1 MELILDWGMLELLF
15 EQNRYMAVVFLDQ
28 DGIIKYLNETY
39 LQILNLSRDQVVGKH
54 VLEITPHSRAY
65 ITLQTGKA
73 KVGYEWIVNGHH
85 TLGTAL
91 PIFEGDQVIGVFGY
105 TMCLDL
111 WDGKNILD
119 EILSNLNLY
128 KDEVHRLHSAA
139 YKFEDIHCESKAM
152 SDIIILAQQV
162 ANHPLTTVLITGES
176 GTGKELFAHAIHN
189 ASRRYNRP
197 FVRVNCAAI
206 PETLLES
213 ELFGYE
219 EGAYTG
225 AKKGGK
231 LGKFELADRGTIFL
245 DEIAEVPLNM
255 QSKLLFVLQEQV
267 VERLGGVNPTK
278 INVRVIAATNR
289 DLEKMVRAG
298 SFRQDLYYRLNVV
311 HINIPPLRDRVEDIS
326 LITPHIIS
334 NLSRRLNINERKID
348 NQALKMLCKYTWPG
362 NVRELENV
370 LERSLIIAEM
380 DGSRVLSARHINIPD
395 DTFDLINLSE
405 EKSLKN
411 MLDEYEKKLLAKTL
425 EKCQFDV
432 PLAARQLN
440 MDPSSLYRKLRKYR
454 IMIKRECSIH

>member
-1 MELILDWGMLELLF
+1 MELILNWEMLELLF

-39 LQILNLSRDQVVGKH
+39 LEILDLPRDQVVGRH

-91 PIFEGDQVIGVFGY
+91 PIFDGDKVIGVFGY

-128 KDEVHRLHSAA
+128 KDEVHRLHTAV
-139 YKFEDIHCESKAM
+139 YRFEDIYCASKAM
-152 SDIIILAQQV
+152 TDIIILARQV

-176 GTGKELFAHAIHN
+176 GTGKELFAHALHN
-189 ASRRYNRP
+189 ASRRCQRP

-206 PETLLES
+206 PENLLES

-231 LGKFELADRGTIFL
+231 LGKFEVADMGTIFL

-255 QSKLLFVLQEQV
+255 QSKLLFVLQDQV
-267 VERLGGVNPTK
+267 VERLGGVHPTK

-289 DLEKMVRAG
+289 DLEKMVRSG

-311 HINIPPLRDRVEDIS
+311 HIKIPPLRERVEDIRI
-326 LITPHIIS
+326 ITPHIMC
-334 NLSRRLNINERKID
+334 NLSRRLNVSARKID
-348 NQALKMLCKYTWPG
+348 DSALSLLCKYAWPG
-362 NVRELENV
+362 NVRELENI
-370 LERSLIIAEM
+370 LERSLILAEM
-380 DGSRVLSARHINIPD
+380 EGSRVVYSRHINISD
-395 DTFDLINLSE
+395 EEIDFNLSE

-411 MLDEYEKKLLAKTL
+411 MLDEYERKLLAKTL
-425 EKCQFDV
+425 ENCQFDV
-432 PLAARQLN
+432 PGAARQLN
-440 MDPSSLYRKLRKYR
+440 MDPSSLYRKLRKYG
-454 IMIKRECSIH
+454 ICIKKEFSIN